1 MTSLRS
7 LLLAFLGAFAAA
19 VVLTGY
25 ATYTASHRAVI
36 ALVDARIDLAADA
49 VLSDGAPG
57 DARAILARIARFT
70 ARRENGDIGFELE
83 DAAGRRLGGNVV
95 VTRPL
100 PPGLSSLHLRDG
112 IAGLTNGRAERRD
125 AGAGLRLVTV
135 IETEPV
141 DGFGAV
147 RLRLYLL
154 GFALIALI
162 VVAGTLSFSLL
173 VRRRIADV
181 RATAAAIIDG
191 DLSRRVPVDRHGGV
205 FAEQARTFN
214 RMLDRIA
221 DLVEGIRQVG
231 GNIAHDL
238 RTPLAH
244 LRSRIARIAANT
256 PDPETEAALEEA
268 LAQCDA
274 VLAMFAA
281 ILRIAEIEGGN
292 RDAGTTAFDL
302 ATIAG
307 NVAEA
312 LAPVAAESG
321 HRLLTGPL
329 PPTPA
334 TGDPALVTQAAINL
348 IENAL
353 RHTPPGSTIRIDV
366 LADVMTASLRIA
378 DDGPGIAPAD
388 RALARRRFGRLDAS
402 RHRPGHGLGLPL
414 VDAVARLHGGELT
427 LGDAAPGLVATL
439 TLRRHR

>member
-1 MTSLRS
+1 MASLRR
-7 LLLAFLGAFAAA
+7 LTVAFLSMFGVATAA
-19 VVLTGY
+19 TGY
-25 ATYTASHRAVI
+25 GLYTASFNARVT
-36 ALVDARIDLAADA
+36 LVDRRIATAAA
-49 VLSDGAPG
+49 ALLGEAPAG
-57 DARAILARIARFT
+57 NAGAILARIASFT

-83 DAAGRRLGGNVV
+83 DAAGRRLGGNVI

-100 PPGLSSLHLRDG
+100 PPGLTSLHLRDG

-125 AGAGLRLVTV
+125 AGAGLRLITV

-141 DGFGAV
+141 DGFGAA

-162 VVAGTLSFSLL
+162 VATGTLSFSLL

-181 RATAAAIIDG
+181 RATAEAIIDG
-191 DLSRRVPVDRHGGV
+191 DLARRVPVDRNGGV
-205 FAEQARTFN
+205 FAGQAQTFN

-231 GNIAHDL
+231 GNVAHDL
-238 RTPLAH
+238 RTPLAR
-244 LRSRIARIAANT
+244 LRSQIAQIAATT
-256 PDPETEAALEEA
+256 PDPATEAALEET

-281 ILRIAEIEGGN
+281 ILRIAEIEGGDRN
-292 RDAGTTAFDL
+292 TGITNFDL
-302 ATIAG
+302 ATIARD
-307 NVAEA
+307 VAEA
-312 LAPVAAESG
+312 LASVAVESG
-321 HRLLTGPL
+321 HGLLIGPL

-334 TGDPALVTQAAINL
+334 SGDPALVTQAAINL

-366 LADVMTASLRIA
+366 AVDATTVSLRIV

-388 RALARRRFGRLDAS
+388 RALALRRFGRLDAS

-427 LGDAAPGLVATL
+427 LGDATPGLVATL
-439 TLRRHR
+439 TLRRQR

>member
-1 MTSLRS
+1 MASLRR
-7 LLLAFLGAFAAA
+7 LTVAFLSMFGVATAATGYGLYNASFNARVTLVDRRIATAAA
-19 VVLTGY
+19 
-25 ATYTASHRAVI
+25 
-36 ALVDARIDLAADA
+36 ALLDE
-49 VLSDGAPG
+49 APAG
-57 DARAILARIARFT
+57 NAGAILARIASFT

-83 DAAGRRLGGNVV
+83 DAVGRRLGGNVI

-100 PPGLSSLHLRDG
+100 PPGLTTLHLRDG

-125 AGAGLRLVTV
+125 AGGGLRLITV

-141 DGFGAV
+141 DGFGAA

-162 VVAGTLSFSLL
+162 VATGTLSFSLL

-181 RATAAAIIDG
+181 RATAEAIIDG
-191 DLSRRVPVDRHGGV
+191 DLARRVPVDRHDGV
-205 FAEQARTFN
+205 FAGQARTFN

-231 GNIAHDL
+231 GNVAHDL
-238 RTPLAH
+238 RTPLAR
-244 LRSRIARIAANT
+244 LRSQIAQIAATT
-256 PDPETEAALEEA
+256 PDPATEAALEET

-281 ILRIAEIEGGN
+281 ILRIAEIEGGDRN
-292 RDAGTTAFDL
+292 TGITNFDL
-302 ATIAG
+302 ATIARD
-307 NVAEA
+307 VAEA

-321 HRLLTGPL
+321 HGLLIGPL
-329 PPTPA
+329 PPTPT

-366 LADVMTASLRIA
+366 AADATTVSLRIA
-378 DDGPGIAPAD
+378 DDGPGIASAD
-388 RALARRRFGRLDAS
+388 QALALRRFGRLDAS

-414 VDAVARLHGGELT
+414 VDAVARLHGGGLT
-427 LGDAAPGLVATL
+427 LGDAAPGLVAML
-439 TLRRHR
+439 TLRRQR